1 MNTTTRTT
9 IHTID
14 WLKKEA
20 EGIAGAWNGEDDQF
34 NYEGETYT
42 EDEAHMAE
50 ELLEKIKEVD
60 ALTEALRL

>member
-1 MNTTTRTT
+1 MT

-20 EGIAGAWNGEDDQF
+20 LGIASAWNGEDGQF
-34 NYEGETYT
+34 NFEGETYT
-42 EDEAHMAE
+42 EDDVHLAE